1 MYYVIELTCIGPQ
14 IRETFNKKELALQY
28 VTIMSENYKN
38 RHYTVAE
45 VIDECC
51 SHE

>member
-1 MYYVIELTCIGPQ
+1 MYYVIESTCIGPQ

-38 RHYTVAE
+38 KHYIVAE